1 MSILESKHYDGGQT
15 FEELLKSYDAIGRAI
30 AQEKFARHR
39 LTHQTR
45 LEAHLDRLETLLAN
59 DEIRRLSP
67 SSPAAGNCPTAT
79 SNVVVGLFPEY
90 RPLWR
95 DQ

>member
-1 MSILESKHYDGGQT
+1 MSVLDSKHYDGGQT
-15 FEELLKSYDAIGRAI
+15 FEELLKSYDEIGKAI

-67 SSPAAGNCPTAT
+67 SRNAPAAGHCPTAKD
-79 SNVVVGLFPEY
+79 NVLVVGIF
-90 RPLWR
+90 RR
-95 DQ
+95 H